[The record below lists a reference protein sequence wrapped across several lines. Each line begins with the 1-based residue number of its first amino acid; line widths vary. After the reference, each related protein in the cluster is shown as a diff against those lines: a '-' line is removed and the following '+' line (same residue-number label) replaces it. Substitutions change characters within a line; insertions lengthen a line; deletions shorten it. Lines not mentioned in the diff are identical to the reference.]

1 MTNPGGAAPRESNE
15 MKRVSDQ
22 IAGRLASRN
31 VRLSGHERPEELAQ
45 LEEAVERFE
54 VAVEARGRDLMMDE
68 GPLGQ
73 VPQPDDPHFTLP
85 HRADDE
91 SVSLYLERIARA
103 TDEIKHHPRRAGS

>member
-1 MTNPGGAAPRESNE
+1 MTHPGGAAPRESDE
-15 MKRVSDQ
+15 VRRVSDQ

-31 VRLSGHERPEELAQ
+31 VRLSGHERPEELAL

-54 VAVEARGRDLMMDE
+54 AAVEGRGGDLMMDE

-85 HRADDE
+85 KRNDDE
-91 SVSLYLERIARA
+91 SVVRYLERIARA
-103 TDEIKHHPRRAGS
+103 TDDVRHHSRRAAS

>member
-54 VAVEARGRDLMMDE
+54 VAVEARWARYPSPTIHTSHCRTEPTTSPCPFTSSASRAPQTRSSTTRDAQDRKLA
-68 GPLGQ
+68 
-73 VPQPDDPHFTLP
+73 VP
-85 HRADDE
+85 
-91 SVSLYLERIARA
+91 
-103 TDEIKHHPRRAGS
+103 

>member
-1 MTNPGGAAPRESNE
+1 MTQPHDAARRETDE
-15 MKRVSDQ
+15 VKRVSDQ

-54 VAVEARGRDLMMDE
+54 AAVEGRGGDLMMDE

-85 HRADDE
+85 RRHDDE
-91 SVSLYLERIARA
+91 TVARYLERIARA
-103 TDEIKHHPRRAGS
+103 TDEIRHHPPRAG